1 MIMDLLAVF
10 IFVFVCTPFLFY
22 SQFLKRGILVVLEG
36 RKVENV
42 KDQLNIRVL
51 LGKLPVLITRYSYS
65 RLLLYDGSKR
75 FIVANEGSTRSVH
88 NYHKLCFAKYGSQIL
103 LCFTFFFLLFSTYE
117 VDSLKAQNRMDWEE
131 IWKFEAHWSGC
142 TCPCYQLAQ
151 WLHDHTPVHT
161 MGEVWFLLFAV
172 IILSL
177 SL

>member
-103 LCFTFFFLLFSTYE
+103 LCFTFFFPSLFY
-117 VDSLKAQNRMDWEE
+117 
-131 IWKFEAHWSGC
+131 I
-142 TCPCYQLAQ
+142 
-151 WLHDHTPVHT
+151 
-161 MGEVWFLLFAV
+161 
-172 IILSL
+172 
-177 SL
+177 